1 MSDETPF
8 VPPGP
13 APAPVPPAG
22 YAQQP
27 PPPPTAPGWSAYD
40 PAPPP
45 SPRPEMSEQV
55 RLGAVDLGV
64 VATWFLVAGLIGALI
79 WWQITPLAEYTRTSD
94 NGVLDE
100 QQLGKQFATDGWFF
114 TIAIAGGLLS
124 GILLALWRR
133 RDPILTVVLLALGGV
148 FATFVMMQAGLLFGP
163 ADPGAVLKTVAVGAK
178 VPLQLKTSA
187 GTVWIA
193 WSMGAMFGALGVLW
207 LVDDR
212 PRDEPV
218 PLAYQR
224 G

>member
-1 MSDETPF
+1 MSDQTPF

-13 APAPVPPAG
+13 APVPPPG

-27 PPPPTAPGWSAYD
+27 PPPPPTPDWMSYQPSRPD
-40 PAPPP
+40 PAP
-45 SPRPEMSEQV
+45 RPEPAELV
-55 RLGAVDLGV
+55 RLGAIDLGV
-64 VATWFLVAGLIGALI
+64 AATWFLLAGLIGALI
-79 WWQITPLAEYTRTSD
+79 WWQVTPLAEYTRTSN
-94 NGVLDE
+94 NGILDE

-124 GILLALWRR
+124 GVALALWRH
-133 RDPILTVVLLALGGV
+133 RDPILTVGLLAIGGV
-148 FATFVMMQAGLLFGP
+148 FATFVMMKTGLLLGP
-163 ADPGAVLKTVAVGAK
+163 ADPGTVLKTVAVGAK

-207 LVDDR
+207 LVPDR
-212 PRDEPV
+212 PRPDATPV
-218 PLAYQR
+218 AYPH

>member
-13 APAPVPPAG
+13 PAVPPAG
-22 YAQQP
+22 YAPPQP
-27 PPPPTAPGWSAYD
+27 PPPPAQGWMPYD
-40 PAPPP
+40 PAGAAPA
-45 SPRPEMSEQV
+45 PRTEPAELV
-55 RLGAVDLGV
+55 RLAAIDLGV
-64 VATWFLVAGLIGALI
+64 VATWFLVAGLLGALI
-79 WWQITPLAEYTRTSD
+79 WWQVTPLAEYTRTAD

-114 TIAIAGGLLS
+114 TIAVAGGLLS
-124 GILLALWRR
+124 GVALALWRR
-133 RDPILTVVLLALGGV
+133 RDPILTVVLLAAGGV
-148 FATFVMMQAGLLFGP
+148 FATFVMMQAGLLLGP
-163 ADPGAVLKTVAVGAK
+163 GDPGTALKAVAVGAK

-207 LVDDR
+207 LVADR
-212 PRDEPV
+212 PREEPS
-218 PLAYQR
+218 PMAYLR